1 MTKVVFL
8 GAGAAPGVPSV
19 SCGWGNCDP
28 NNPKNIRRRTSTY
41 YDINGVKILVDT
53 SPDLR
58 QQMLDNEIVAVDA
71 VLYTHS
77 HFDHVSGID
86 ELREINRRTCQPIP
100 VFASAETMK
109 EIKRKYGYMIIK
121 NNEPKFYL
129 SKGGLVPKKIK
140 ANHEF
145 YFNNI
150 KIMPLKLLGHNAPSY
165 GYIINDEIVH
175 LGDFKVLSNSAIE
188 RIKELEKKI
197 KLMVVPLT
205 VPTTHKHHIGLDEAM
220 NYIKMFDTKRV
231 VFNHMASECDY
242 DYINENTPDY
252 AMPAYDG
259 MKLEW

>member
-86 ELREINRRTCQPIP
+86 RDAREQVGILR
-100 VFASAETMK
+100 
-109 EIKRKYGYMIIK
+109 
-121 NNEPKFYL
+121 
-129 SKGGLVPKKIK
+129 
-140 ANHEF
+140 
-145 YFNNI
+145 
-150 KIMPLKLLGHNAPSY
+150 
-165 GYIINDEIVH
+165 
-175 LGDFKVLSNSAIE
+175 
-188 RIKELEKKI
+188 
-197 KLMVVPLT
+197 
-205 VPTTHKHHIGLDEAM
+205 
-220 NYIKMFDTKRV
+220 
-231 VFNHMASECDY
+231 
-242 DYINENTPDY
+242 
-252 AMPAYDG
+252 
-259 MKLEW
+259 